1 MKAINWK
8 NAGRLV
14 RTLLILTVVGPVT
27 IGCGGGGG
35 GAAAKPVSATLD
47 DATITTRVKTAILN
61 DPGVAGQK
69 IDVNA
74 SAGVVTLSG
83 VVKTKDEEARAIE
96 LAKKVGGVTEV
107 KSSLQIEP

>member
-1 MKAINWK
+1 MKAS
-8 NAGRLV
+8 GLV
-14 RTLLILTVVGPVT
+14 RALLILSLVGPIT
-27 IGCGGGGG
+27 IACGGGGG

-83 VVKTKDEEARAIE
+83 VVKTKDEEARAID
-96 LAKKVGGVTEV
+96 LAKQVRGVTDV
-107 KSSLQIEP
+107 KSTLQVQP